1 MGSDTNE
8 LDTREEDKLRKER
21 RMAEEEDIKEM
32 DDTGVME
39 AIESIIEEWQDC
51 QIDSEEALKQIVTIV
66 EGL

>member
-1 MGSDTNE
+1 MGKDTNE

-39 AIESIIEEWQDC
+39 AIESIVEEWQDC